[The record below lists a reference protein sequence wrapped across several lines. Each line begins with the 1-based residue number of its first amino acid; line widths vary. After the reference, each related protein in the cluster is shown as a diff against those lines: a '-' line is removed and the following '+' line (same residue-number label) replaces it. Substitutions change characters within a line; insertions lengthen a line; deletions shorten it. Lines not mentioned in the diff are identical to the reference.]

1 MSAIRSHIS
10 EEGKIQYSAEGIASW
25 KPIIESCKGQDV
37 YMTLVPVAEYDYK
50 KDLTKYY
57 YDWILPF
64 VGVPLK
70 DKGCDTLRKAHMLLL
85 YMFAPKF
92 SFDEAKADPL
102 SIPIED
108 MTLSQRAT
116 FIAGVAVWAEK
127 TYIGDVAQIL
137 DAGFDGVKIDN
148 CGDDQAKAFTSR
160 LKHINASGKAILV
173 ENSNQGFGNPQRGQ

>member
-10 EEGKIQYSAEGIASW
+10 EEGKIQYSAEGIAAW
-25 KPIIESCKGQDV
+25 KPIIDSCKGQDV

-70 DKGCDTLRKAHMLLL
+70 DKGCDTLRKAHTLLL
-85 YMFAPKF
+85 DMFSDKF
-92 SFDEAKADPL
+92 EFAGGKFPT
-102 SIPIED
+102 PIED

-127 TYIGDVAQIL
+127 TYGLHLKSSKDV
-137 DAGFDGVKIDN
+137 
-148 CGDDQAKAFTSR
+148 
-160 LKHINASGKAILV
+160 
-173 ENSNQGFGNPQRGQ
+173 